1 MTDIFWLLL
10 QGVEL
15 QALGVVGLRNPPPKP
30 PLLTNQIHDKY
41 SMTRGLCF
49 SELDGRGDGG
59 AM

>member
-15 QALGVVGLRNPPPKP
+15 QALGAEGLRNPPPSP
-30 PLLTNQIHDKY
+30 SLTNQIHDKY

-49 SELDGRGDGG
+49 SELDGRGDDG
-59 AM
+59 AT

>member
-15 QALGVVGLRNPPPKP
+15 QASGGGGSQESPPPF
-30 PLLTNQIHDKY
+30 TNQIHDKY

-49 SELDGRGDGG
+49 SELDGRGDDG
-59 AM
+59 AT